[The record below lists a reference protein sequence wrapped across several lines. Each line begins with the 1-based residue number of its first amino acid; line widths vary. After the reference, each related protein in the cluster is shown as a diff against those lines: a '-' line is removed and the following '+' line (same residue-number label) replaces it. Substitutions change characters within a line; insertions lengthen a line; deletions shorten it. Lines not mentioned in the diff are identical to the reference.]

1 MFFDSLL
8 YGSLFIFLIGFVYKF
23 YTWVSR
29 QAAGL
34 KPAYTTGQRIS
45 QVIKGVLS
53 VIFSAKILLLLKILI
68 LDVILQRR
76 ILKEDALRWV
86 MHMLIFVGFTLLLL
100 IHAFESFISVNV
112 FEDYASTGHPYLFL
126 RNLFGIMVFVGVA
139 IAVYRRFILK
149 VPRLRSSGMDVYA
162 IIIVAVIMVTGFLL
176 EGAKIVSHND
186 FQRMVEEYSDSTEEA
201 DVKALEAFWVLNYGL
216 ASPNVTDTTDEA
228 LLEQGAELH
237 DMSCQACH
245 AVPQWA
251 FVSYGVSRVMRP
263 MARFLDDCGCN
274 GFSLGHPYSGLF
286 YRTGLSPFQQ
296 NVPSRYNTFE
306 PHGQCGHG

>member
-8 YGSLFIFLIGFVYKF
+8 YGSLVIFVIGLVYKF

-29 QAAGL
+29 QAAGR

-45 QVIKGVLS
+45 QVIKGIFS
-53 VIFSAKILLLLKILI
+53 VIFSAKILVLLKILI

-112 FEDYASTGHPYLFL
+112 FDNYASTGHPYMFL
-126 RNLFGIMVFVGVA
+126 RNLFGIMVFAGVA

-162 IIIVAVIMVTGFLL
+162 IVIVAVIMVTGFLL

-186 FQRMVEEYSDSTEEA
+186 FQRMVEEFSDTQEEA
-201 DVKALEAFWVLNYGL
+201 EVKALEAFWVENFGVV
-216 ASPNVTDTTDEA
+216 SPNVTGPFDEA
-228 LLEQGAELH
+228 LLEQGRELH
-237 DMSCQACH
+237 EMSCQSCH
-245 AVPQWA
+245 AQPQWA
-251 FVSYGVSRVMRP
+251 FISFGVSQIMRP
-263 MARFLDDCGCN
+263 MAQFLKTRRRWIFCGSSI
-274 GFSLGHPYSGLF
+274 FWPA
-286 YRTGLSPFQQ
+286 LSDWHIS
-296 NVPSRYNTFE
+296 PSAKCFT
-306 PHGQCGHG
+306 